1 MTGIYSAC
9 RKSLFASLNKLSEL
23 YKSFENLGFQWRRTP
38 FLGFHRTPSL
48 TVAVIYRFIDALIY
62 DQGVDELTGMGIR

>member
-1 MTGIYSAC
+1 M
-9 RKSLFASLNKLSEL
+9 
-23 YKSFENLGFQWRRTP
+23 
-38 FLGFHRTPSL
+38 GFHRTPSL